1 MDGIEHEM
9 EVQILSLKIQPN
21 QLYKTKKRTNKP
33 PSVHSRIK
41 NPGTYTK
48 HGPRTASLIIMFKA
62 LVRSRIDY
70 VIMVFGTL
78 SQNMQK
84 KLEAIQ
90 NLIRKILNAPQSTLI
105 KEMVLELDL

>member
-1 MDGIEHEM
+1 MSEIKHLGVYFDKSLRCYKQTKAVISKIAKLKNLFK
-9 EVQILSLKIQPN
+9 ILA
-21 QLYKTKKRTNKP
+21 
-33 PSVHSRIK
+33 
-41 NPGTYTK
+41 YTK

-70 VIMVFGTL
+70 VIMVFGT
-78 SQNMQK
+78 SSKNMQK